1 MFWSKKLFAQ
11 PPNTHPEFCFEKKT
25 FPRKCKLVRKTLP
38 TKMWAIFKNLL
49 FAVSGLASFLKVDE
63 NEKLLVSDI
72 IWTRKFF
79 SITQ

>member
-1 MFWSKKLFAQ
+1 MKEGLAKGEKIPKKFWRKKV
-11 PPNTHPEFCFEKKT
+11 K
-25 FPRKCKLVRKTLP
+25 PRKCKLVRKTLP